1 MHETFGEHWAFR
13 WQVKYGAFGVSVSL
27 LEKTVAYIQTQEQ
40 HHRKMSFKE
49 EFLTLLKKHRIPYD
63 ERYLW
68 E

>member
-1 MHETFGEHWAFR
+1 VHETFPEHRLFN

-27 LEKTVAYIQTQEQ
+27 LERTIRYNKSQEE
-40 HHRKMSFKE
+40 HHRKMSFQE
-49 EFLTLLKKHRIPYD
+49 EFLALLKKHRIPYD